1 MDSKRQY
8 YYLVA
13 GLPDLVLDQSKRP
26 FTLSAFRQELKTHLH
41 PDDYQL
47 IEFFFLP
54 ADNYNLFHLLKKT
67 EFAWDEN
74 GRFTADELTEALREP
89 DALPEYMQRF
99 IAAYQ
104 AQEPIFPNMIWRNQL
119 TWLYCDY
126 VLESTKGFMYELYT
140 FERDLRNLLTG
151 LAVRRNKLSL
161 EGQLIG
167 DYPLTAAIRSS
178 HARDFGLSGE
188 YPYIERL
195 LQWED
200 NNWLERELALDAMR
214 WNNIDQCNTFN
225 YFTVE
230 VLLGYLIKLMIL
242 ERWSPL
248 DKVDGEAAFRQ
259 LVGNLENSVQF
270 TSEFALS

>member
-8 YYLVA
+8 YYLVS
-13 GLPDLVLDQSKRP
+13 GLPDLVLDQAKPP
-26 FTLSAFRQELKTHLH
+26 FSVAAFREELKTHLH
-41 PDDYQL
+41 PDDYL
-47 IEFFFLP
+47 LTEFLFLP
-54 ADNYNLFHLLKKT
+54 ADNRNLLNLLQKT
-67 EFAWDEN
+67 EAAWDDK
-74 GRFTADELTEALREP
+74 GHYTPDELADALREP

-104 AQEPIFPNMIWRNQL
+104 AQEPIFPNMTWKNQL
-119 TWLYCDY
+119 TWLYCDH
-126 VLESTKGFMYELYT
+126 VLESTEGFIRDWYT
-140 FERDLRNLLTG
+140 FERDLRNLLAG
-151 LAVRRNKLSL
+151 LAVRRYKLGF

-167 DYPLTAAIRSS
+167 DYPLTAALRSS

-200 NNWLERELALDAMR
+200 NNWLEREMALETMR

-230 VLLGYLIKLMIL
+230 VLLGYLLKLMLL
-242 ERWSPL
+242 ERWAPM

-259 LVGNLENSVQF
+259 LVGELENSVQF